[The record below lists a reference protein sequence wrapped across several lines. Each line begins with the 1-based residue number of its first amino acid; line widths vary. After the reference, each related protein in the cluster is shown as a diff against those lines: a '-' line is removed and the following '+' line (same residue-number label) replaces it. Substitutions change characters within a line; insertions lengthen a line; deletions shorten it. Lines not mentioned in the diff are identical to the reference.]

1 MTPLRRAIDPSGGI
15 DPRAD
20 PTAGRSPSASG
31 LGLGLRGRARGVV
44 GLDDA

>member
-1 MTPLRRAIDPSGGI
+1 MTPLRRAIDLSGGFH
-15 DPRAD
+15 PRAD

-31 LGLGLRGRARGVV
+31 PGLGLRGRAGGVV